1 MELFEVCTQVPR
13 GCLFQS
19 LFFWKSSEG
28 GGAQDLRVVREDMG
42 LCEQCARLLND
53 FRCLVKAKAAI
64 FVQKLRDA
72 VIKISDCCC
81 SKKALASQEK
91 PYELLRHGV
100 ESERT
105 SYLTTAQ
112 SRVPTAF
119 LETCCTLL
127 QSEDMEVQRTVSL
140 SMLRLLTDSKIKE
153 EHVIEMGILEPLVD
167 LLQSGDRTVQCNS
180 SACIA
185 LLASSDSNRE
195 AIVSSD
201 AVLPLLVLARTF
213 DPKVQQNAV
222 RALHNLTKSERTMCV
237 LCEEGVIPVLAL
249 LLQSADS
256 DIQFYSCSAVSNIA
270 AASKH
275 HAKLLQLG
283 DRFLL
288 KSLVSLMGSSV
299 LKNSTQ
305 ACQCLRS
312 LTGSGEAQQQLVGLD
327 WVYPLLTL
335 LRAPELS
342 SSEAAIMLLSELS
355 AHPLNR
361 ESLVNLGVIP
371 VLGELLLM
379 YLPNSTIVSH
389 CAITLTHLCDIVASQ
404 ETVLETECLTGLLL
418 ALGFDWNED
427 DTLLS
432 VLACIHSLTSFDSLR
447 SHLVEKM
454 TTSHVGRL
462 VSISSESKNSDLSF
476 AAGSVISKLD
486 MNDKLLKPHHRAIVG
501 YLMRFLRNQEVRF
514 QQLAIATVCNLKKG
528 GGLDGMTCLSELER
542 ELNRVRQQTEH
553 TRQLLQMLQQDT
565 CIKDKS

>member
-1 MELFEVCTQVPR
+1 
-13 GCLFQS
+13 
-19 LFFWKSSEG
+19 
-28 GGAQDLRVVREDMG
+28 MG
-42 LCEQCARLLND
+42 LCDRCARLLND
-53 FRCLVKAKAAI
+53 FRSLAKAKAAI
-64 FVQKLRDA
+64 FVQKLKD
-72 VIKISDCCC
+72 VVNKISECCC
-81 SKKALASQEK
+81 SEKALTSQEK
-91 PYELLRHGV
+91 PYELLRRHGV
-100 ESERT
+100 ESKRI

-167 LLQSGDRTVQCNS
+167 LLQSGDHTVQCIS

-185 LLASSDSNRE
+185 LLASSDSNRD
-195 AIVSSD
+195 AIVCSD

-256 DIQFYSCSAVSNIA
+256 NIQFYSCSAVSNIA
-270 AASKH
+270 AAPKH

-312 LTGSGEAQQQLVGLD
+312 LTGNGEAQQQLVGLD

-342 SSEAAIMLLSELS
+342 SSEAAVMLLSELS

-361 ESLVNLGVIP
+361 ESLVNLGVMP

-379 YLPNSTIVSH
+379 YLPNSKVVSH
-389 CAITLTHLCDIVASQ
+389 CVITLTHLCDIVASQ
-404 ETVLETECLTGLLL
+404 ETVLETECLIGLLL

-432 VLACIHSLTSFDSLR
+432 VLACVRSLASFDSLR
-447 SHLVEKM
+447 SRLVEKM
-454 TTSHVGRL
+454 TASHVGRL
-462 VSISSESKNSDLSF
+462 VSICSESENSDLSF

-514 QQLAIATVCNLKKG
+514 QQLAIASVCNLKKG
-528 GGLDGMTCLSELER
+528 GGLDGMTCLLELER
-542 ELNRVRQQTEH
+542 ELNRVQQQTEH

-565 CIKDKS
+565 CTKDKS

>member
-1 MELFEVCTQVPR
+1 
-13 GCLFQS
+13 
-19 LFFWKSSEG
+19 
-28 GGAQDLRVVREDMG
+28 MG
-42 LCEQCARLLND
+42 LCDRCARLLDD
-53 FRCLVKAKAAI
+53 FKSLVKAKAAI
-64 FVQKLRDA
+64 FVQKLKDVVNR
-72 VIKISDCCC
+72 ISECCC

-91 PYELLRHGV
+91 LHELLRRHDV
-100 ESERT
+100 KSRP
-105 SYLTTAQ
+105 SHLTTAQ
-112 SRVPTAF
+112 SRVPAAF

-140 SMLRLLTDSKIKE
+140 SMLNLLTDSKIKE
-153 EHVIEMGILEPLVD
+153 EHVIEMGVLEPLVD

-201 AVLPLLVLARTF
+201 AVLPLLVLARAF

-222 RALHNLTKSERTMCV
+222 RALHNLTKSEKAMCV

-256 DIQFYSCSAVSNIA
+256 DVQFYSCSALSNIA
-270 AASKH
+270 AAPKH
-275 HAKLLQLG
+275 HSKLLQIG

-305 ACQCLRS
+305 ACGCLRS
-312 LTGSGEAQQQLVGLD
+312 LIGNGEAQRQLVGLD

-335 LRAPELS
+335 LKAPELS
-342 SSEAAIMLLSELS
+342 SSEAAVMLLSELS
-355 AHPLNR
+355 AHPLNK
-361 ESLVNLGVIP
+361 ESLVNQGVVPI
-371 VLGELLLM
+371 LGELLLM
-379 YLPNSTIVSH
+379 YLPNSTLVTH
-389 CAITLTHLCDIVASQ
+389 CAITLTHLWDIVASQ

-418 ALGFDWNED
+418 ALGFDWNEND
-427 DTLLS
+427 NVLS
-432 VLACIHSLTSFDSLR
+432 ILACLHSLASFDSLR
-447 SHLVEKM
+447 SRLIEKM
-454 TTSHVGRL
+454 TASHVGRL
-462 VSISSESKNSDLSF
+462 VSISSESENSDLSF

-514 QQLAIATVCNLKKG
+514 QQLAIASVYNLKKG
-528 GGLDGMTCLSELER
+528 GGLDGMTCGLELER
-542 ELNRVRQQTEH
+542 ELNRVQQQTEH

-565 CIKDKS
+565 CT